1 MQHNDHNVRPYMMYF
16 ELYFEMS
23 VYRLP
28 LASPLP
34 DRNGP
39 SPGSLAIFEVLQWF
53 TMNQHEPTWTNGV
66 FTLSN
71 DFPMIFRWFSTWF
84 SNIFQ
89 WFPTYLLSI
98 QFAKAMIIRI
108 GKTHSVNGF
117 ESITRAPGSCEKRK
131 QESWTSTGHSSP
143 PSPTF
148 WSCAIPRT
156 LPKIKAVLTRILRQ
170 LRMSKEATGCQTNEC
185 DQANPKWLC
194 HMSKH

>member
-1 MQHNDHNVRPYMMYF
+1 MQHNDQNVRPYMMYF
-16 ELYFEMS
+16 EMS
-23 VYRLP
+23 GYRLP

-53 TMNQHEPTWTNGV
+53 TMNFQWTNGV
-66 FTLSN
+66 FMLSN
-71 DFPMIFRWFSTWF
+71 DFPMISDVSKW
-84 SNIFQ
+84 
-89 WFPTYLLSI
+89 LLSI
-98 QFAKAMIIRI
+98 QFAKTMIIRI

-143 PSPTF
+143 PFPTF